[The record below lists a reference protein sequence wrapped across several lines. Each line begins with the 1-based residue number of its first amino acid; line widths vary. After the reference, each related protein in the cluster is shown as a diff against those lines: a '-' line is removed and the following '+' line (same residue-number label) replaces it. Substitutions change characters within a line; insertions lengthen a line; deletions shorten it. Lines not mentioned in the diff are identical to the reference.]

1 MNNYQE
7 NQKNELNPFSFGD
20 QPDDKSD
27 QQVEKEEK

>member
-27 QQVEKEEK
+27 QQVEKGEK